1 MFLVSIGIKSSE
13 SCRCGTFPVNG
24 GERLS
29 DTIGRFS

>member
-24 GERLS
+24 GSPL
-29 DTIGRFS
+29 FSSH